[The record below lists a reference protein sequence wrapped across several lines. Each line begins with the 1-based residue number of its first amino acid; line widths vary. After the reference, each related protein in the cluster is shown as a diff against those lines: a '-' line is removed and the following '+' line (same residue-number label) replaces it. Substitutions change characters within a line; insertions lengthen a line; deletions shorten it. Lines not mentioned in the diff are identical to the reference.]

1 MRKTLLVLCAA
12 IALAG
17 CAAPS
22 VESLRQ
28 TQGQGVKR
36 TVRQP
41 YDAVYEAVLG
51 AIAKRKLELNE
62 QDRANGR
69 LVLSSDHTR
78 TSFGER
84 IAVFVTRN
92 NDRSTTVE
100 VVSKAAGSPLTFPP
114 DWPALLFG
122 DIDLELTVRRPK

>member
-1 MRKTLLVLCAA
+1 MRKSVLVLCAA

-36 TVRQP
+36 TFRQP
-41 YDAVYEAVLG
+41 YDAVYEAVL
-51 AIAKRKLELNE
+51 AAVAKRKFESNE
-62 QDRANGR
+62 QDRAAGR
-69 LVLSSDHTR
+69 LVLSSGKTR
-78 TSFGER
+78 TSLGER

-100 VVSKAAGSPLTFPP
+100 VVSKAAGAPLTFPP
-114 DWPALLFG
+114 DWAALLFG
-122 DIDLELTVRRPK
+122 DIDQELTVRRPK